1 MSHSSSD
8 TGGNLVHVKVKIQLL
23 YDKIL
28 AAIIK
33 QLSTSILPVI
43 TG

>member
-8 TGGNLVHVKVKIQLL
+8 TGGTLVHVKVKIQLL

-28 AAIIK
+28 DAIIK
-33 QLSTSILPVI
+33 QLSTSILLVI